1 MNKYKDLMIWQKSLT
16 LATTIYELTSRFPSD
31 EKYGLIA
38 QMRRC
43 AISIPSNIAEGGG
56 RNSDREFSRFL
67 SIGYGSLCELETQ
80 LLIALNLNIIDSEV
94 SERISKDI
102 EELQKMIYS
111 LIRKLS
117 IE

>member
-1 MNKYKDLMIWQKSLT
+1 MNKYKDLIIWQKSLT

-31 EKYGLIA
+31 EKFGLIT

-43 AISIPSNIAEGGG
+43 AISVPSNIAEGGG
-56 RNSDREFSRFL
+56 RNSEKEFGRFL
-67 SIGYGSLCELETQ
+67 SIAYGSLCELETQ
-80 LLIALNLNIIDSEV
+80 LLIALNLNIINSEV
-94 SERISKDI
+94 SDRISKDI

>member
-1 MNKYKDLMIWQKSLT
+1 MNKFKDLLIWQKSLT
-16 LATTIYELTSRFPSD
+16 LATTIYELTSEFPSD

-56 RNSDREFSRFL
+56 RNSDKEFSRFL

-94 SERISKDI
+94 SDQISKDI